1 MSNSSSLTGTY
12 EWEKSKISDRVNV
25 DYYWESGSQPS
36 LLVVILLF
44 RQKYNLKVNNLER
57 VWCVYL
63 HGHYVQT

>member
-1 MSNSSSLTGTY
+1 MSNSSSLTGAY

-36 LLVVILLF
+36 LLVVILILF

-57 VWCVYL
+57 ACV
-63 HGHYVQT
+63 